1 MFGCNEHTTV
11 FHIKNVTDTLV
22 RHSVTCVRMR
32 VFDRVETPMERRVK
46 RWGFSLSELLADV
59 TGRLEFETYLE
70 GEFSSENLKFW
81 LSVEQLK
88 QLPESQ
94 VDDKVNEI
102 FE

>member
-1 MFGCNEHTTV
+1 MDAMNEHTVV
-11 FHIKNVTDTLV
+11 FHIKGVSDTLV
-22 RHSVTCVRMR
+22 QHSVTCVRMR